1 MKKKLLTVI
10 TAFIMA
16 LTASMPCCCA
26 VEQPKAADTQPQIV
40 QKKHKEDRNEAKNVL
55 TKFLITM
62 LWVGGSC
69 LVIFLILYA
78 YKNLKKSNIV
88 NHGQI
93 DIAKNLNS
101 PESIEDATKFFI
113 EKF

>member
-16 LTASMPCCCA
+16 LTVSMPCCCA

-55 TKFLITM
+55 TM

>member
-1 MKKKLLTVI
+1 MKKNILTVI
-10 TAFIMA
+10 TAFIMS
-16 LTASMPCCCA
+16 LTVSMPCCCA
-26 VEQPKAADTQPQIV
+26 VEQPKTSESQPQIV
-40 QKKHKEDRNEAKNVL
+40 QRKNKEDKNEVKTVL

-69 LVIFLILYA
+69 LVIFLLLYA
-78 YKNLKKSNIV
+78 YKNLKKSKIV
-88 NHGQI
+88 NQGHI